1 MKKIVT
7 KPVKE
12 AANCSNLEVMCQTTR
27 NDPGLGRRRMTI
39 TDQARV
45 IRDYMAF
52 RAGREK
58 VPHDLTFNDYRRE
71 IERGAL
77 CFFGVTVG
85 PHGLVSDEQAPHLFR
100 EWMNTREQAG

>member
-1 MKKIVT
+1 MKKMVT
-7 KPVKE
+7 KPVKK

-52 RAGREK
+52 RAGREPTADILQRAQRLADK
-58 VPHDLTFNDYRRE
+58 TCLQ
-71 IERGAL
+71 GA
-77 CFFGVTVG
+77 
-85 PHGLVSDEQAPHLFR
+85 QKI
-100 EWMNTREQAG
+100 

>member
-1 MKKIVT
+1 MKKMVT
-7 KPVKE
+7 KPVKK

-52 RAGREK
+52 RAGREPTAGGQNVSAGSAK
-58 VPHDLTFNDYRRE
+58 DMNAAGWM
-71 IERGAL
+71 GAL
-77 CFFGVTVG
+77 LHSPAIYRNTNSDLHRPFGG
-85 PHGLVSDEQAPHLFR
+85 DLQ
-100 EWMNTREQAG
+100 